1 MDTYITQNKLVM
13 KNFIATALLFGG
25 FSLIATSQNDPVIDA
40 IYLSDSEPFCYGGSM
55 KTLTV
60 IVTDIDGDAVSV
72 NYPTFTNNYL
82 QAIINP
88 SINVVGNTATYEFPV
103 EVSFSTPPAIGT
115 LGLEDMQVVV
125 TTSNGLDPTMTD
137 NDAINGI
144 EVNGQVEILFTT
156 ALLEIC
162 NTGNPID
169 LTQYVVTQ
177 GGTFN
182 NLISATPYTY
192 TDAPSLNPAVAFNVY
207 INDDYNYSINYEL
220 VDLATGCV
228 GSNSLGVSF
237 WEAPSVTMTTTP
249 STCLGA
255 TGSASAE
262 INGFGAPFQV
272 YWTTGFSETTAGMST
287 ISNLSSG
294 VYYAN
299 VTDANGC
306 KNVAKANIS
315 DSDILVTPSF
325 TDVRCAGQP
334 GSIDLTIVPGSGTV
348 DELLWSNGGTSSTL
362 TSGPGEYSVSIHT
375 TANCNFFGTY
385 AILDSALKV
394 KLDDYFPNTNCLSAP
409 NGEFYITTTG
419 GIGAYAWD
427 WKKGG
432 TTVWTQ
438 EDLLVADGGLYTCT
452 VSDGNGCSL
461 TWAKTLENY
470 NNVYLY
476 AQEIV
481 QPTCGNSDGSIDIT
495 IDNLWDTPSFYE
507 WSTGATTEDLAGL
520 AAGNYTLTYT
530 DQAGCSNYLTV
541 KLMNQRPYQPT
552 ICLLTVDTSL
562 IYNMIVWEKDITQ
575 NVTAFNIYRE
585 TSVFGQFEKIVT
597 RPYALESF
605 FQDNDASPVDR
616 SWRYYITTVDACGT
630 ESYGSFVHKTIHVVS
645 STSDGTNYDISW
657 DDYEGISYTSIDL
670 LRHDDDNGWVVAANL
685 PYGTNTYS
693 EAPAVLTGLDYM
705 VSFNLSST
713 CTSTK
718 AQDHNS
724 TRSNK
729 TASVFNGGGSTAE
742 IQDED
747 LGLISIYPNPASEM
761 LTLHVDNPELFQYFE
776 VTDLNG
782 KVVSTGAIMTNN
794 TNIDLFSM
802 EAGVYLIRLVSD
814 EKIVV
819 NKFVKN

>member
-1 MDTYITQNKLVM
+1 MKRIITM
-13 KNFIATALLFGG
+13 ALFFGG
-25 FSLIATSQNDPVIDA
+25 LVQTTNAQNDPVMDA
-40 IYLSDSEPFCYGGSM
+40 IYLSDADPFCYNGSG

-60 IVTDIDGDAVSV
+60 VVTDIDGDAVSI
-72 NYPTFTNNYL
+72 NYPTYTNNYL
-82 QAIINP
+82 EGFNP
-88 SINVVGNTATYEFPV
+88 MTSVVGNTTTYVFPI
-103 EVSFSTPPAIGT
+103 SINYITPPPAGV
-115 LGLEDMQVVV
+115 LSLEDLQVTA
-125 TTSNGLDPTMTD
+125 TTSNGLDPTMAV
-137 NDAINGI
+137 NGSLSGI
-144 EVNGQVEILFTT
+144 EVNGQIDVLFSTT
-156 ALLEIC
+156 LLEIC

-169 LTQYVVTQ
+169 LTQYVVTP

-182 NLISATPYTY
+182 TLLTPTPYTY
-192 TDAPSLNPAVAFNVY
+192 SDAPFLNPSAAYNVY
-207 INDDYNYSINYEL
+207 IADDYSYSVEYSL
-220 VDLATGCV
+220 VDLPSGCIGTGY
-228 GSNSLGVSF
+228 LPVSF
-237 WEAPSVTMTTTP
+237 WESPSITMTVTPSV
-249 STCLGA
+249 CLGA
-255 TGSASAE
+255 TGTASAE
-262 INGFGAPFQV
+262 INGFGSPFEV
-272 YWTTGFSETTAGMST
+272 YWTTGFSEST
-287 ISNLSSG
+287 GGISAISNLSSG

-315 DSDILVTPSF
+315 DSDILVTPTF

-334 GSIDLTIVPGSGTV
+334 GSIALSIMPSSGTV
-348 DELLWSNGGTSSTL
+348 DEILWSNGTTTPTIS
-362 TSGPGEYSVSIHT
+362 SGPGEYSVSIHT

-385 AILDSALKV
+385 TILDSALKV
-394 KLDDYFPNTNCLSAP
+394 KLDDYYANTNCLSAP

-438 EDLLVADGGLYTCT
+438 EDLLAADGGLYTCT

-470 NNVYLY
+470 NNVYLWT
-476 AQEIV
+476 EEV
-481 QPTCGNSDGSIDIT
+481 QHPTCGNSDGSIDIT
-495 IDNLWDTPSFYE
+495 IDNLWDTPAFYE
-507 WSTGATTEDLAGL
+507 WSNGSTSEDLTGL

-530 DQAGCSNYLTV
+530 DQAGCTNYLTV

-562 IYNMIVWEKDITQ
+562 IYNMVVWEKDITQ
-575 NVTAFNIYRE
+575 DVTAFNIYRE

-645 STSDGTNYDISW
+645 NTSNGTDYNISW

-670 LRHDDDNGWVVAANL
+670 FRHDDVNGWEIAANL
-685 PYGTNTYS
+685 PYGTNTYL
-693 EAPAVLTGLDYM
+693 EAPSVLSGLDYM
-705 VSFNLSST
+705 VSFNLTDS

-742 IQDED
+742 IHDED

-761 LTLHVDNPELFQYFE
+761 LTLHVDNAELFQYYE

-782 KVVSTGAIMTNN
+782 KVVSTGTIMTNN

>member
-1 MDTYITQNKLVM
+1 MKRIIT
-13 KNFIATALLFGG
+13 IALIFGS
-25 FSLIATSQNDPVIDA
+25 FVHTTIAQDDPVIDA
-40 IYLSDSEPFCYGGSM
+40 IYLSDAEPFCFNDIG

-60 IVTDIDGDAVSV
+60 VVTDVNGDAVSI
-72 NYPTFTNNYL
+72 NYPTYTNNFL
-82 QAIINP
+82 EAFNP
-88 SINVVGNTATYEFPV
+88 MTSVVGNTTTYVFPI
-103 EVSFSTPPAIGT
+103 SINYATPPPAGV
-115 LGLEDMQVVV
+115 LSLEDLQVVA
-125 TTSNGLDPTMTD
+125 TTSNGLDPTMSVSGSLS
-137 NDAINGI
+137 GI
-144 EVNGQVEILFTT
+144 EVNGQIDVLFTT
-156 ALLEIC
+156 TLLEIC

-169 LTQYVVTQ
+169 LTQYVVTP

-182 NLISATPYTY
+182 NLITPTPYTY
-192 TDAPSLNPAVAFNVY
+192 TDASFLNPAVAYTVF
-207 INDDYNYSINYEL
+207 IADDYYYDIEYSV
-220 VDLATGCV
+220 VDLPTGCIGT
-228 GSNSLGVSF
+228 GSLPVSF
-237 WEAPSVTMTTTP
+237 WEAPSITMTTTP

-255 TGSASAE
+255 TGTASAE
-262 INGFGAPFQV
+262 INGFGSPFEV
-272 YWTTGFSETTAGMST
+272 YWTTGFSELTAGMSSLT
-287 ISNLSSG
+287 NLSSG
-294 VYYAN
+294 VYYVN
-299 VTDANGC
+299 VKDIHGC

-315 DSDILVTPSF
+315 DSDISVSPTF
-325 TDVRCAGQP
+325 TDVRCAGQN
-334 GSIDLTIVPGSGTV
+334 GGIDLAITPGPGTV
-348 DELLWSNGGTSSTL
+348 DEILWSNGHTSPTL
-362 TSGPGEYSVSIHT
+362 AAGPGEYSVSIHT

-385 AILDSALKV
+385 TILDSALKV
-394 KLDDYFPNTNCLSAP
+394 KLDDYYPNSNCLSAP

-427 WKKGG
+427 WKKSG

-438 EDLLVADGGLYTCT
+438 EDLLAADGGLYTCT

-470 NNVYLY
+470 NNVYLW
-476 AQEIV
+476 AEEVV

-495 IDNLWDTPSFYE
+495 VDGLYDTPSFYE
-507 WSTGATTEDLAGL
+507 WSNGATSEDLSGL

-530 DQAGCSNYLTV
+530 DQAGCTNYLTV
-541 KLMNQRPYQPT
+541 KLINQRPYQPS

-575 NVTAFNIYRE
+575 NVSAFNIYRE

-605 FQDNDASPVDR
+605 YQDNDASPVDR

-657 DDYEGISYTSIDL
+657 DDYEGISYSSIDL
-670 LRHDDDNGWVVAANL
+670 FRHDDVNGWVIAANL
-685 PYGTNTYS
+685 PYGTNHFN
-693 EAPAVLTGLDYM
+693 EDPLVLAGLDYM
-705 VSFNLSST
+705 VSFNLSNS

-742 IQDED
+742 IQDKD
-747 LGLISIYPNPASEM
+747 LGLISIYPNPASAI
-761 LTLHVDNPELFQYFE
+761 LILHVDNPELFQYYE

-782 KVVSTGAIMTNN
+782 KIVSTGTILTNN
-794 TNIDLFSM
+794 TNIDLYAM
-802 EAGVYLIRLVSD
+802 ESGVYLIRLVSD
-814 EKIVV
+814 SKIVI